1 MNIIKIITPTKR
13 AKCKGSFCC
22 KINGGIMWRS
32 VLKLSNVN
40 DWVIVVLHQVK
51 QFFIISWKEQVTFRW
66 DDDEVRF
73 VLDQHIW
80 LDFYSANSLR
90 QHSAD
95 RHVAPLG
102 HIIPIPRQPAFA
114 LSP

>member
-1 MNIIKIITPTKR
+1 
-13 AKCKGSFCC
+13 
-22 KINGGIMWRS
+22 MWRS